1 MTQTDWDSEAVEPVL
16 RVLHQAGIAVNAAV
30 VAANL
35 GAVGAGRPSTAE
47 VAAALAELED
57 ANYVRTLG
65 DTDDYYLITDRG
77 SGHVSNE
84 LDAEGFGFVD

>member
-1 MTQTDWDSEAVEPVL
+1 
-16 RVLHQAGIAVNAAV
+16 
-30 VAANL
+30 
-35 GAVGAGRPSTAE
+35 

-57 ANYVRTLG
+57 ANYVRTLR

-84 LDAEGFGFVD
+84 LDAEGVGFID

>member
-1 MTQTDWDSEAVEPVL
+1 MTQTDWDSDAVEPVL
-16 RVLHQAGIAVNAAV
+16 RVLHQAGIAVNADV

-35 GAVGAGRPSTAE
+35 DAVGAGQPSTAE

-57 ANYVRTLG
+57 ANYVRTVG

-84 LDAEGFGFVD
+84 LDAEGFGFID